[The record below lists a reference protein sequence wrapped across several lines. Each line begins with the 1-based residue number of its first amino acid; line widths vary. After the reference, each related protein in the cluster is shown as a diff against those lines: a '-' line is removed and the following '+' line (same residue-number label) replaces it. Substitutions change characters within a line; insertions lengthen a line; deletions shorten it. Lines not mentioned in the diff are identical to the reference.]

1 MKPAPFAYHRAES
14 VAHAVELLSQLG
26 DGAKVLAGGQS
37 LVGMMNFRLVRPAA
51 LVDVNRVP
59 GLSYI
64 LQEDGALRIGALT
77 RHRDVERYPAPL
89 DGFSVLPRAA
99 RWVGHLPI
107 RTRGTFGG
115 SIAHGDPASEWCIL
129 ASLMD
134 AEIVAAGPRGRR
146 TIGIGEF
153 FDGFLSTTLEPDELL
168 VEVRFPRPFQH
179 TGLQEFARRHGDF
192 AIVAAAVAFDVAE
205 GVVRDARVAL
215 GGVAATVR
223 RVLEAEAALEGA
235 EPSQERF
242 GAAARAAAAAV
253 DPPGDIHGSSQ
264 YRKDLTAVMVRRALE
279 EAMAHRD

>member
-14 VAHAVELLSQLG
+14 LAHALELLAQLG

-37 LVGMMNFRLVRPAA
+37 LVAMMNFRLVRPAA
-51 LVDVNRVP
+51 LIDVMRVP

-64 LQEDGALRIGALT
+64 LQDNGALRVGALT

-89 DGFSVLPRAA
+89 DGFRVLPRAA
-99 RWVGHLPI
+99 RWVGHVPI

-129 ASLMD
+129 ASLLD
-134 AEIVAAGPRGRR
+134 AEIVVAGPRGRR
-146 TIGIGEF
+146 VIGVGDF
-153 FDGFLSTTLEPDELL
+153 FDGFLSTALEPDELL
-168 VEVRFPRPFQH
+168 VEVRFPRPFGH
-179 TGLQEFARRHGDF
+179 SALQEFARRHGDF

-205 GVVRDARVAL
+205 GIVRNARVAL

-223 RVLEAEAALEGA
+223 RVPEAEAELEGA

-242 GAAARAAAAAV
+242 AAAARAAAAAV

-264 YRKDLTAVMVRRALE
+264 YRKDLTAVMVGRALD
-279 EAMAHRD
+279 EAMITHD